1 MITTRA
7 PDGANNNIMNDSF
20 FHQQYVD
27 LMKFAQDILN
37 DPETMAFAGE
47 LSKLCWGIVTSDQVR
62 LFNFFCYNWDHL
74 N

>member
-1 MITTRA
+1 
-7 PDGANNNIMNDSF
+7 
-20 FHQQYVD
+20 
-27 LMKFAQDILN
+27 MKFAQDILN

-62 LFNFFCYNWDHL
+62 LFNFIFYNWGHL

>member
-1 MITTRA
+1 
-7 PDGANNNIMNDSF
+7 
-20 FHQQYVD
+20 
-27 LMKFAQDILN
+27 MKFAQDILN

-62 LFNFFCYNWDHL
+62 IIFSSDQVRIFNFFFYNWGHL